1 MSQILANATVDVIKP
16 STPRKI
22 GSWRVKVWG
31 VAPYE
36 YVRYYEI
43 EAKSDTVAA
52 QQGIQRFVTEMESL
66 SDKGN

>member
-1 MSQILANATVDVIKP
+1 MSQILANAVVDVIQAA
-16 STPRKI
+16 TPK
-22 GSWRVKVWG
+22 GLGNFKVEVWG
-31 VAPYE
+31 VAPYD